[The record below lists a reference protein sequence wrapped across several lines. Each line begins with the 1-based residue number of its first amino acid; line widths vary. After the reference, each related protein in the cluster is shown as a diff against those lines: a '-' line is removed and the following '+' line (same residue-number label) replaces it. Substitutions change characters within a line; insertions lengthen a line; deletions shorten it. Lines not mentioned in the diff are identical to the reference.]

1 MYRGHKGFTL
11 IEILISISLLSLVLL
26 ALYKSLDTL
35 RASNRQLLDH
45 LQKAQR
51 EKQATQTLFLDI
63 AGSDGNISIAGDEF
77 AQLCLEESV
86 NSLYGLPSAKVCWVV
101 SKEDNRLLRSE
112 GNHYTLPLKSDD
124 RVSVDKTMEHIELFR
139 VYKNKT
145 EVLVLLQ
152 QKNKKPISFVVYGVA
167 KKVKKKIK
175 KAKNKSHK
183 RPPFGT
189 PPIPPPHTTVGTAKS
204 S

>member
-1 MYRGHKGFTL
+1 MYRGRKGFTL

-86 NSLYGLPSAKVCWVV
+86 NSLY
-101 SKEDNRLLRSE
+101 
-112 GNHYTLPLKSDD
+112 
-124 RVSVDKTMEHIELFR
+124 
-139 VYKNKT
+139 
-145 EVLVLLQ
+145 
-152 QKNKKPISFVVYGVA
+152 
-167 KKVKKKIK
+167 
-175 KAKNKSHK
+175 
-183 RPPFGT
+183 
-189 PPIPPPHTTVGTAKS
+189 
-204 S
+204 